1 MLPQVLIREVAE
13 KEVSA
18 ARPARGPPA
27 PSLCLPPPARPRS
40 RSPLPPQL
48 LPKRTDWTGKE
59 HPRSYQNLV
68 RHRRAAAARCVR
80 GFAASPFYFSPLPQ
94 LPAREKLNFPQ
105 KEGGEEKKKK
115 LEKKIPKLFPYFF
128 FSFSPLYFF
137 FITVFICFY
146 LARPPAP
153 LSPLAPPKGPRG
165 AARGRTARGAEA
177 PFGHAARRGAARHGG
192 APRGGAKRGARDR
205 GRRQCRQQAA
215 ARPAPTGTAR
225 THNGSERR
233 RSARPAPCAVP
244 VVPKCGACR
253 VQQW

>member
-115 LEKKIPKLFPYFF
+115 K
-128 FSFSPLYFF
+128 
-137 FITVFICFY
+137 T
-146 LARPPAP
+146 
-153 LSPLAPPKGPRG
+153 
-165 AARGRTARGAEA
+165 
-177 PFGHAARRGAARHGG
+177 
-192 APRGGAKRGARDR
+192 
-205 GRRQCRQQAA
+205 
-215 ARPAPTGTAR
+215 
-225 THNGSERR
+225 
-233 RSARPAPCAVP
+233 
-244 VVPKCGACR
+244 
-253 VQQW
+253 